1 MPWSAVLAMCALLV
15 GTALVMSLES
25 VALAA
30 DGAFQLV
37 RALGSE
43 DVYVPL
49 DARAIAAWAHQGFAV
64 LAARAGV
71 TDTEQLTFLLGVGQ
85 IALPAVAWSLAIALS
100 RSDRLVCAAVAMIA
114 ALNAGTTWFLSVN
127 EVVLAAPLTTLVAV
141 VLWQPRTWRW
151 QHGLVAVAAAAL
163 LVATYETALLTGA
176 VLALWSG
183 WRAAR
188 STLPG
193 ERYPCAL
200 VAVLSLLS
208 VLVAVAGTRVGEKP
222 THSRSLLYYVVS
234 LEPWPFYVALAGI
247 ACVTLALGPWLEGRP
262 RQAILAIGCAA
273 LTVAVVGLEPDV
285 VTGFEARGGAAVAT
299 FLLELFLFWRWL
311 DGRASMA
318 RAEERAQ
325 GRLLAVIPVVFVVA
339 MVVVNVQPL
348 RTWSRSLDAF
358 RTEVD
363 AAEGI
368 VVVDDALPPDRRA
381 VVWGWTAS
389 SLSLLLRSRP
399 EAGVLVDGNPSLV
412 PFPPG
417 DARAQISDEF
427 RWGG

>member
-1 MPWSAVLAMCALLV
+1 MPWSAVLGMCALLV

-49 DARAIAAWAHQGFAV
+49 DARALAAWAHQGLAV
-64 LAARAGV
+64 LAARSGV
-71 TDTEQLTFLLGVGQ
+71 TDTRHLTFLLGVGQ
-85 IALPAVAWSLAIALS
+85 IVLPAVAWSLAIALS
-100 RSDRLVCAAVAMIA
+100 RADRLVCAAVAMIA

-141 VLWQPRTWRW
+141 VLWQPRTWSW
-151 QHGLVAVAAAAL
+151 YHGLVGLAAAAL

-183 WRAAR
+183 WRATR
-188 STLPG
+188 SVVRG
-193 ERYPCAL
+193 ERYACAL
-200 VAVLSLLS
+200 VGALSLLS
-208 VLVAVAGTRVGEKP
+208 VFVAVAGARVGEKP
-222 THSRSLLYYVVS
+222 THSRSLLYYIVS

-247 ACVTLALGPWLEGRP
+247 TCVTLALGPWLAGRP
-262 RQAILAIGCAA
+262 RQLVLAVGCAA
-273 LTVAVVGLEPDV
+273 LVLAVVGLEPDV
-285 VTGFEARGGAAVAT
+285 VTGFAARGGAAVAA

-311 DGRASMA
+311 AGRGVAA
-318 RAEERAQ
+318 RGVEHPQE
-325 GRLLAVIPVVFVVA
+325 RLLAVIPVAFVVA

-348 RTWSRSLDAF
+348 RTWSRSVDAF
-358 RTEVD
+358 RAEVD
-363 AAEGI
+363 ATEGT
-368 VVVDDALPPDRRA
+368 VVVDDALRADRRA
-381 VVWGWTAS
+381 VVWGWTSS

-399 EAGVLVDGNPSLV
+399 DTGILIDGNPSLV
-412 PFPPG
+412 PFPPSE
-417 DARAQISDEF
+417 ARAQISDEYT
-427 RWGG
+427 WGG